1 MPPQTFVSH
10 TKTTHSRVFSTH
22 SFDNAVS
29 DIELDE
35 FPSQSNKQG
44 KDIGAAQEEIWQFLL
59 NLTKSTAP
67 DLVLTEFENLFI
79 NHNFLSNPDIER
91 SLKIIVLSQNEQE
104 FRNTLKRCIYIL
116 LNTWIYSRKSQY
128 AQILIEKLSV
138 SHLSYCGAS
147 TFLRSLRSWMMN
159 FMKSQDYQEVKL
171 FASKYDRQETG
182 NWKSRYTSYLLTPL
196 YLNSENSLEQRQAAR
211 KLSQHLQDKYK
222 FDLAMYTAHS
232 HTTPS
237 GNDKFKNPT
246 ALGDEALRL
255 IKKVLATPGFFNYVH
270 LASIFLHQ
278 TQGISYSQFKQSLL
292 NYLIFSLENTGL
304 VKSLKMQLTQ
314 KLDALYQHED
324 RQVLRNGLILRTC
337 NRMIEYL
344 TIDKNN
350 QPSDLF
356 VLIASQGNALS
367 LGILLLKVLLISP
380 PSRTFLELCMS
391 KLIDY
396 YGNYSEQ
403 DCQWVINFLEVS
415 QIILTLYTENV
426 KYNLVNME
434 QETSPSHTM
443 IDENSYRIFP
453 QMYGESN
460 LSQI

>member
-1 MPPQTFVSH
+1 MPPQTFVSQ

-22 SFDNAVS
+22 SFDKAVNN
-29 DIELDE
+29 IELDE

-44 KDIGAAQEEIWQFLL
+44 KHIGAAQEEIWQFFL

-67 DLVLTEFENLFI
+67 ELVLTEFENLFI
-79 NHNFLSNPDIER
+79 NPSFLSNSDIER
-91 SLKIIVLSQNEQE
+91 TLKIIVLSQNEQE

-116 LNTWIYSRKSQY
+116 LNTWIYSRKYQY
-128 AQILIEKLSV
+128 AQILIEKLSIPY
-138 SHLSYCGAS
+138 LSYRGTS
-147 TFLRSLRSWMMN
+147 TFLRSLRSRMMN

-182 NWKSRYTSYLLTPL
+182 NWKSRYTSYLLTPQ
-196 YLNSENSLEQRQAAR
+196 YLNSDNSLEQRQAAR
-211 KLSQHLQDKYK
+211 RLSQQLQDKYK

-237 GNDKFKNPT
+237 WNNKVKNPT

-255 IKKVLATPGFFNYVH
+255 IKKVLATPGIFNYVN

-278 TQGISYSQFKQSLL
+278 TQGLSYNQFKQSLL

-304 VKSLKMQLTQ
+304 VASIKMQLTQ

-324 RQVLRNGLILRTC
+324 QQVLRNGLILRTC

-356 VLIASQGNALS
+356 VLIASQGNPLT

-434 QETSPSHTM
+434 RETSLSHTM

>member
-1 MPPQTFVSH
+1 MPPQTFVSQ
-10 TKTTHSRVFSTH
+10 TKTTH

-29 DIELDE
+29 HIELDE

-44 KDIGAAQEEIWQFLL
+44 KHIAAAQEEIWQFFL
-59 NLTKSTAP
+59 NLTKSTVP
-67 DLVLTEFENLFI
+67 ELVLTEFENLFI
-79 NHNFLSNPDIER
+79 NPSFLSNSDIER
-91 SLKIIVLSQNEQE
+91 ALKIIVLSQNEPE

-116 LNTWIYSRKSQY
+116 LNTWIYSRKYQY

-138 SHLSYCGAS
+138 AHLSYCGAS
-147 TFLRSLRSWMMN
+147 TFLRSLRSRMMN

-171 FASKYDRQETG
+171 FASRYDRQQTG
-182 NWKSRYTSYLLTPL
+182 NWKSRYTSYLLTPQ
-196 YLNSENSLEQRQAAR
+196 YLNSENSLEQRQAAKR
-211 KLSQHLQDKYK
+211 LSQQLQDKYK

-237 GNDKFKNPT
+237 WNDKVKNPT

-255 IKKVLATPGFFNYVH
+255 IKKVLATPGFFNHVH
-270 LASIFLHQ
+270 LASIFLNQ
-278 TQGISYSQFKQSLL
+278 TQGLNYSQFKQSLL
-292 NYLIFSLENTGL
+292 NYLIFSLDNSGL
-304 VKSLKMQLTQ
+304 VEFIKMQLTQ

-324 RQVLRNGLILRTC
+324 QQVLRNGLILRTC

-350 QPSDLF
+350 QPSELF
-356 VLIASQGNALS
+356 VLIASQGNALT

-434 QETSPSHTM
+434 RETSPSHTM
-443 IDENSYRIFP
+443 IDENCYRIFP
-453 QMYGESN
+453 QIYGESI

>member
-1 MPPQTFVSH
+1 MPPQTFVSQ
-10 TKTTHSRVFSTH
+10 TKTTNSRVFSTH

-35 FPSQSNKQG
+35 FPSQCHKQG
-44 KDIGAAQEEIWQFLL
+44 KQIAAAQEEMWQFFL

-67 DLVLTEFENLFI
+67 ELVLTEFENLFI
-79 NHNFLSNPDIER
+79 NPSFLSNSEIER
-91 SLKIIVLSQNEQE
+91 ALKIIVLSQNEQE

-116 LNTWIYSRKSQY
+116 LNTWIYSRKYQY

-138 SHLSYCGAS
+138 SHLSYRGAS
-147 TFLRSLRSWMMN
+147 TFVRSLRSRMMN
-159 FMKSQDYQEVKL
+159 FLKSQDYQEVKL
-171 FASKYDRQETG
+171 FASRYDRQETG
-182 NWKSRYTSYLLTPL
+182 NWKSRYSSYLLTPL
-196 YLNSENSLEQRQAAR
+196 YLNSDNSLEQRQAAR
-211 KLSQHLQDKYK
+211 RLSQQLQDKYK

-237 GNDKFKNPT
+237 GNNNVKNPT

-255 IKKVLATPGFFNYVH
+255 IKKVLATPGFFNYVN
-270 LASIFLHQ
+270 LASIFLNQ
-278 TQGISYSQFKQSLL
+278 TQGISYSQFKESLL
-292 NYLIFSLENTGL
+292 NYLIFSLDNTGL
-304 VKSLKMQLTQ
+304 VESIKMQLTQ

-356 VLIASQGNALS
+356 VLIASQGNPLT
-367 LGILLLKVLLISP
+367 LGIFLLKVLLISP

-434 QETSPSHTM
+434 RETSPSHTM

-460 LSQI
+460 LSQV